1 MRMVFR
7 HLAATLVAVCLA
19 TAPAIAASHKEKAP
33 PARPPA
39 AAEAA
44 AGVEAPK
51 QGSGIDTQAKHA
63 IVVDAD
69 TGAVLLDKA
78 ADEHLPTASM
88 SKMMTAYLVFS
99 YLKEGR
105 GKLEDELPIS
115 ERAWRTGGS
124 KMFVP
129 VGGRVPIE
137 DLVRGMI
144 VQSGNDACVALAEG
158 LAGSVEA
165 FVAQMNEKAKQ
176 IGLNNSH
183 FVNVDGL
190 PDPDHWSTGHDLA
203 TLALRTIKDFPQYY
217 RYYGELEF
225 AYNNIKQ
232 GNRNP
237 LLYKNIGADGLKT
250 GHTDEA
256 GYSLTGSTVREGRRI
271 IVVVSGLPS
280 SKARDQESERLVEWA
295 YREFADYKLFSAGD
309 KVEDA
314 DVWLGVAA
322 KAPLTVAKD
331 FVVTLPKKSRKDMK
345 VAVEYDRP
353 VPAPVKRGEAI
364 GKLVVTAPDI
374 APAEAPLVAAAEIP
388 RMGPL
393 GRIAALAGY
402 LVWGRHQAA
411 EASPK

>member
-1 MRMVFR
+1 MVFR
-7 HLAATLVAVCLA
+7 RLAATLVAVCLA

-39 AAEAA
+39 AAEAPA
-44 AGVEAPK
+44 AGEAPK

-105 GKLEDELPIS
+105 AKLEDELPIS

-165 FVAQMNEKAKQ
+165 FVDQMNEKAKQ

-190 PDPDHWSTGHDLA
+190 PDPDHWSTAHDLA

-217 RYYGELEF
+217 HYYGELEF

-331 FVVTLPKKSRKDMK
+331 FVVTLPKKARKDMK

-374 APAEAPLVAAAEIP
+374 GPAEAPLVAAADIP

>member
-7 HLAATLVAVCLA
+7 RLAATLVAVCLA

-165 FVAQMNEKAKQ
+165 FVDQMNEKAKQ

-183 FVNVDGL
+183 FANVDGL
-190 PDPDHWSTGHDLA
+190 PDPDHWSKAHDLA

-217 RYYGELEF
+217 HYYGELEF

>member
-1 MRMVFR
+1 MVFR
-7 HLAATLVAVCLA
+7 RLAATLVAVCLA

-39 AAEAA
+39 AAEAPA
-44 AGVEAPK
+44 AGEAPK

-105 GKLEDELPIS
+105 AKLEDELPIS

-165 FVAQMNEKAKQ
+165 FVDQMNEKAKQ

-190 PDPDHWSTGHDLA
+190 PDPDHWSTAHDLA

-217 RYYGELEF
+217 HYYGELEF

-331 FVVTLPKKSRKDMK
+331 FVVTLPKKARKDMK

-374 APAEAPLVAAAEIP
+374 GPAEAPLVAAAEIP

>member
-7 HLAATLVAVCLA
+7 RLAATLVAVCLA

-39 AAEAA
+39 AAEAPA
-44 AGVEAPK
+44 AGEAPK

-105 GKLEDELPIS
+105 AKLEDELPIS

-165 FVAQMNEKAKQ
+165 FVDQMNEKAKQ

-190 PDPDHWSTGHDLA
+190 PDPDHWSTAHDLA

-217 RYYGELEF
+217 HYYGELEF

-331 FVVTLPKKSRKDMK
+331 FVVTLPKKARKDMK

-374 APAEAPLVAAAEIP
+374 GPAEAPLVAAADIP